1 MVSDIKS
8 LGKRRSSD
16 KRKAALISIASLMV
30 IIFLILG
37 SSRVDTNKTSQLP
50 KKGVKA
56 SSTKSI
62 NPVNEIKSAVEDK
75 IEVIQEEAKDIDL
88 AEVASSSPQIQK
100 IIKDLK
106 SLENYPADQAKSLCE
121 KICSGL

>member
-1 MVSDIKS
+1 MVSDIKPVN
-8 LGKRRSSD
+8 KRRTSD
-16 KRKAALISIASLMV
+16 KRKVALISIASLAV

-37 SSRVDTNKTSQLP
+37 STSANNNKTNQSP
-50 KKGVKA
+50 KKGVK
-56 SSTKSI
+56 SSTAKSI
-62 NPVNEIKSAVEDK
+62 IPVNEIKSAVEDK
-75 IEVIQEEAKDIDL
+75 IGVIQEEAKDIDL